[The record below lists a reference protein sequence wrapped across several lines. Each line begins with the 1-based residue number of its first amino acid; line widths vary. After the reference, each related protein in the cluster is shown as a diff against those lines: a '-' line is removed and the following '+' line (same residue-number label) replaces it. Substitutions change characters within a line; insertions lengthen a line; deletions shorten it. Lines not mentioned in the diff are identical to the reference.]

1 MSSAGGGLRPSPVV
15 AISMDLDSVLMP
27 KPRLLLLGAKR
38 PVALDLH
45 VPPSLRQSSRDH
57 SKSSSNRRGC
67 REGVHPGPPQP
78 PAALHR
84 ARVFPTAVFLEL
96 LGGGEGGT
104 CHLFSFFSVIFG
116 GHYLVFQ
123 GLQLVLQLDDVCGG
137 GVPVGAALALAT
149 PAPSPKSFSRPQKFH
164 SSGEGG
170 GVGFG
175 QVGPIPVKVGGLS
188 LVPPP

>member
-38 PVALDLH
+38 TVALDLH

-96 LGGGEGGT
+96 LGGGKGGLAT
-104 CHLFSFFSVIFG
+104 FFPFFLSFLGGITWYFRACSWFFSSMM
-116 GHYLVFQ
+116 
-123 GLQLVLQLDDVCGG
+123 CGG
-137 GVPVGAALALAT
+137 GCPRGRSARTRHPSSIPKKLF
-149 PAPSPKSFSRPQKFH
+149 PSPKVS
-164 SSGEGG
+164 
-170 GVGFG
+170 
-175 QVGPIPVKVGGLS
+175 
-188 LVPPP
+188 